1 MVQQGNAEPTSEQV
15 DVLAAREVFRSS
27 LVRAHKARERIG
39 DVEAAAAQFCQALRR
54 HGHSPE
60 RMLIEAKQVIEGAID
75 DENRPLAE
83 KAVTSCIQHYY
94 RA

>member
-1 MVQQGNAEPTSEQV
+1 MLQQKTTEQD
-15 DVLAAREVFRSS
+15 DVLAAKETFRAS
-27 LVRAHKARERIG
+27 LVRAHRARERIG
-39 DVEAAAAQFCQALRR
+39 DVEVAAAQFCQALRR

-94 RA
+94 RG